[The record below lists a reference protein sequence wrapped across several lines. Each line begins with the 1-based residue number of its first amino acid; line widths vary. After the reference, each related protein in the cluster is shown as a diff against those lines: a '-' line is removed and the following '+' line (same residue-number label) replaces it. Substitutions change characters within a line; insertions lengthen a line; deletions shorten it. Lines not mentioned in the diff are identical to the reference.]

1 MILSKISLGEKG
13 NKIPLLK
20 PGWISSVLHG
30 YQGPPPTPDHMVCGF
45 VICVWELPLPGC
57 AVLDESVSI
66 LSLSAFIFKM
76 GTRRDTLPSSQGYPV
91 DVPAEQDSAGVWN
104 WGSYAI
110 IEHFLSGSSY
120 LHSG

>member
-1 MILSKISLGEKG
+1 MAIKD
-13 NKIPLLK
+13 PL
-20 PGWISSVLHG
+20 PPEIARSAVLLR
-30 YQGPPPTPDHMVCGF
+30 
-45 VICVWELPLPGC
+45 VWELPLLGC

-66 LSLSAFIFKM
+66 LSLSSFIFKM

-91 DVPAEQDSAGVWN
+91 DVPSVQDSAGVWN

-110 IEHFLSGSSY
+110 IEHFLSGISC